1 MLNLIFVLFEHTL
14 DHSKYNNNTCD
25 ILFDKSVIIFL
36 PSSTLSDNI
45 NAFPFLNKAFI
56 LFGSD

>member
-14 DHSKYNNNTCD
+14 DHSKCNNNTCD
-25 ILFDKSVIIFL
+25 ILFDKSVTIFL